1 MWVLR
6 NRDLRH
12 IQSAEISFLRG
23 LNGVSRL
30 DRVKNGNIRKV
41 LNTSSVEKKIHDYRI
56 KWLDNLLRTNEDQV
70 PYASFVLHT
79 YL

>member
-41 LNTSSVEKKIHDYRI
+41 LNTSSVEKKIHD
-56 KWLDNLLRTNEDQV
+56 
-70 PYASFVLHT
+70 
-79 YL
+79 